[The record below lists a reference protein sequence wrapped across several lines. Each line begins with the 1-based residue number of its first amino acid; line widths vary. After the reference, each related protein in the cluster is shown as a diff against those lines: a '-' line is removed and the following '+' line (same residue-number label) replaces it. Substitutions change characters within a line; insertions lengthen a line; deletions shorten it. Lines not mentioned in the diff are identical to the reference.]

1 VKAARPYLLRAL
13 YEWILDSDCTP
24 YLIVST
30 DVPGVRVPE
39 GYAKDDRIVLNISP
53 RSVRDLLIG
62 EREVTFDG
70 RFAGRAF
77 AVVAPVGAVV
87 GIYAK
92 ETGEGMAFDAE
103 RESPASES
111 PATEPTGPETP
122 RPRGGLKVVK

>member
-1 VKAARPYLLRAL
+1 VKSARPYLLRAL

-24 YLIVST
+24 YLIVGT
-30 DVPGVRVPE
+30 DGPGVRVPD
-39 GYAKDDRIVLNISP
+39 GYAEDGRIVLNIAP

-77 AVVAPVGAVV
+77 AVVVPVGAVV

-92 ETGEGMAFDAE
+92 ETGEGMAFEAE
-103 RESPASES
+103 RESA
-111 PATEPTGPETP
+111 AAEPTGPVTP
-122 RPRGGLKVVK
+122 QPRGGIKVVK